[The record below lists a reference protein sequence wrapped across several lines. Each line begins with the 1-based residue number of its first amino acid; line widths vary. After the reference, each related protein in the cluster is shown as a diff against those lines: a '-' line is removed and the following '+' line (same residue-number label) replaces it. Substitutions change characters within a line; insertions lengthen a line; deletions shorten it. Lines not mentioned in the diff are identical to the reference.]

1 MFFQILDWHS
11 FSTWAIFVIIR
22 QATRINAK
30 FGLSRDDVVSF
41 ADIMQSAAVPSGQAQ
56 QERAGLLSGGG
67 EEDQGDEQGELIPEQ
82 QRLVANVRRGAYDV

>member
-1 MFFQILDWHS
+1 
-11 FSTWAIFVIIR
+11 
-22 QATRINAK
+22 
-30 FGLSRDDVVSF
+30 
-41 ADIMQSAAVPSGQAQ
+41 MQSAAVPTGQAQ